1 MIDNY
6 HFNISALITSV
17 FYFLTDDIRVVFLI
31 FLIFVDLFLGVFK
44 GIITDDFCIIKLF
57 KGSVKLFIMIL
68 TLILVKISGIV
79 AIAYGIT
86 VTQIQKFFVLSLGY
100 FTATYSISIFYNL
113 VKLGL
118 KVPTSFKIKVEEI
131 KKSLK

>member
-44 GIITDDFCIIKLF
+44 GIITDDFCRIKLF